1 MVELGEQLNIKL
13 LTEPRVST
21 AVAIAAR
28 VLLAFGTHALGVVYK
43 FRFQKSSS
51 MRYTW
56 LRSATMPCFCMG

>member
-1 MVELGEQLNIKL
+1 
-13 LTEPRVST
+13 
-21 AVAIAAR
+21 VAIAAR